1 MPKPVSRREFV
12 RRLRILGWEGPFP
25 GGRHELM
32 RHPLTRIKVPI
43 PNPHRGDIDWSL
55 AKRVLAQAGIAP
67 KDYERVSKS

>member
-12 RRLRILGWEGPFP
+12 RRLRTLGWEGPFP

-32 RHPLTRIKVPI
+32 RHPVTTAKVAV

-55 AKRVLAQAGIAP
+55 TKRILAQAG
-67 KDYERVSKS
+67 VSREDWDAAAR